1 MAYALFF
8 VAGSLV
14 SGGAV
19 FAASGTWVSA
29 LYQNASIYTNNAFN
43 TSGSQLDYKGSS
55 YIKTNAVMSAL
66 DNEGFTTSW
75 NGQSLTIDNSSQ
87 TYIPSNNTQSSS
99 STVNSNASTYY
110 NAASS
115 NSVSL
120 FDYPQ
125 FAEGTGDLPGTTT
138 IYSSFVDNLGNRYL
152 EPALSWNLST
162 TGSTA
167 SSTSS
172 TSSTNAASTTNVTLG
187 NTLGQPYGSQIIN
200 QHVNYQTFHQQAG
213 TAGTFSKI
221 YNLNDNYSY
230 LTATLAPSAYYN
242 NQPVNNDVGSLEI
255 INEATGTDLYY
266 YSNFSSNITSPV
278 TFTVPLYYVNQIE
291 VIFKT
296 DGLGLINP
304 QLIKY

>member
-29 LYQNASIYTNNAFN
+29 LYQSANIYTNNAFN
-43 TSGSQLDYKGSS
+43 TSSSQLDYNGSS
-55 YIKTNAVMSAL
+55 YINTNALMSAL
-66 DNEGFTTSW
+66 DHEGFTSSW
-75 NGQSLTIDNSSQ
+75 NGQSLTIDNSSP
-87 TYIPSNNTQSSS
+87 TYIPSSSTQTSS

-152 EPALSWNLST
+152 EPALSWNLSA
-162 TGSTA
+162 TGST
-167 SSTSS
+167 TS
-172 TSSTNAASTTNVTLG
+172 NTNVTLG
-187 NTLGQPYGSQIIN
+187 NTLGQPYSSQIIN

-221 YNLNDNYSY
+221 YNLNGNYSY
-230 LTATLAPSAYYN
+230 FTATLAPSAYYN